1 MGVEYSSE
9 ASATFMR
16 MVRAIEGKLGYL
28 HVRQSAT
35 CKIGRTLW
43 RFKPECRGIQNCQV
57 ARKQKTRPW
66 KRSET
71 VTPGSPAPHTA
82 KPHVHVAAVMS
93 HKITGYDSIHM
104 HLP

>member
-1 MGVEYSSE
+1 MGVDYSPE

-16 MVRAIEGKLGYL
+16 MVRAIEGKLGYV
-28 HVRQSAT
+28 HVRLSAT
-35 CKIGRTLW
+35 CKVGRTLW

-57 ARKQKTRPW
+57 ARKRKKRPW

-71 VTPGSPAPHTA
+71 VTPGSPTPHPA
-82 KPHVHVAAVMS
+82 KPQVDVAAVMS
-93 HKITGYDSIHM
+93 HKITGNDSIRM